1 VNDAPRADLD
11 ALRAD
16 VEALAAIERRSASA
30 GERESARL
38 VAERLHA
45 AGAAGVRVEPF
56 RYGHTFGHAHA
67 LMFGA
72 AMLGRLPAAAAL
84 ALFEL
89 DFSGRAQPLRRVLPA
104 GEGANVI
111 ARVPAAGEAR
121 RTLVL
126 VAHHDAAHTGLM
138 WHPALAGG
146 ATRHGRPP
154 FSLLPELAMAA
165 IAAGPRRL
173 RAPARALLGLAGAL
187 SLEVARGATVPGASD
202 NATGVAAVIE
212 LVRRVAA
219 EPLADTEVIAVVP
232 GCEEAGMGGMAAWMR
247 AEGRA
252 LDPRSTLVLGLD
264 TLGAGEPMVVSAE
277 GPLWAVRFRD
287 EDIALVDRGAAAA
300 GEPPPRRFR
309 IGGFTDPALAR
320 LAGLPAV
327 SLLSLAGN
335 GFSNYHL
342 PTDVPENVDW
352 DGVGRCLAI
361 AEGTARVWADGRR

>member
-1 VNDAPRADLD
+1 VTG

-38 VAERLHA
+38 VVGRLRDA
-45 AGAAGVRVEPF
+45 AASDVRIEPF
-56 RYGHTFGHAHA
+56 RYPHTFGHLHA
-67 LMFGA
+67 LLFGA
-72 AMLGRLPAAAAL
+72 ATLGRAPAAAAL
-84 ALFEL
+84 AAFEL
-89 DFSGRAQPLRRVLPA
+89 DFSGRAQPLRRLLPA
-104 GEGANVI
+104 GEGANVV
-111 ARVPAAGEAR
+111 ARVPAAGARR

-146 ATRHGRPP
+146 ARRDGRPP

-173 RAPARALLGLAGAL
+173 RAPARAVLALATAL
-187 SLEVARGATVPGASD
+187 SLDVARGATVPGASD
-202 NATGVAAVIE
+202 NATGVAALLE
-212 LVRRVAA
+212 LVRRFAA
-219 EPLADTEVIAVVP
+219 APLAETEVIAVVP

-247 AEGRA
+247 AEGSA
-252 LDPRSTLVLGLD
+252 LDPHSTFVLGLD
-264 TLGAGEPMVVSAE
+264 TLGAGEPMVVSSE
-277 GPLWAVRFRD
+277 GPLWAVPFRE
-287 EDIALVDRGAAAA
+287 EDLALVDRAAAAA
-300 GEPPPRRFR
+300 GLEPPRRFR
-309 IGGFTDPALAR
+309 IGGYTDPALAR

-352 DGVGRCLAI
+352 DSVDRCLAL
-361 AEGTARVWADGRR
+361 AEATARVWVDGRR